1 MPEEQKPSMSKAKKD
16 SLIARLKM
24 DIDAANN
31 YYEETVEPAVM
42 ERYDIY
48 GAKKSFY
55 RKMFPNL
62 SKRCEIVSTD
72 IQDVIESTMPSMM
85 KAFFGSTDVVTVQG
99 MDGTDEDEQRA
110 EKMQALINYQLE
122 KEQFFMTFYQ
132 WAKDALITNLGI
144 IKVDWERLIEQE
156 QQEITLDP
164 QAFEQ
169 MMTTAEQNNVQI
181 LSVDPVPE
189 WGGYHVVYM
198 APMMKK
204 NQPRIMNVLASE
216 FRFSPDATSLETAD
230 FIAHRKI
237 VTLDYLRKQEESGW
251 YEHVEEVA
259 QRAQEPHYTPLDEQN
274 NENIDEEPNTADSGR
289 QKVEL
294 YECYVN
300 INMSENPDEK
310 LTPMIITY
318 SNGVIL
324 RMEENTYERH
334 PFFCLSPRIDP
345 HKIWPD
351 SGFVDLIA
359 QIQHAKTAILRQMIY
374 SMAQSNDGKMG
385 INLATLVDVN
395 DVLENRQFVRVNGDV
410 KEALMPIP
418 MAPLQQWTF
427 QMLEYLDNV
436 KENRTGITRY
446 NQGMDNNSLNKMLD
460 IYTLVPMADGFYKI
474 LKDIVDGDRI
484 IGRDGKPVT
493 VLKAHKIHYPERAY
507 NITFQSG
514 ETICAGG
521 EHLWTVKT
529 QIGRWKVMDTDSMY
543 DFMQKH
549 KANMYIPRVGRV
561 DFEGGEELPLDP
573 YLLGLYLGDGNRH
586 SCRITI
592 EDEEI
597 LDYVKSWAE
606 ENGCEVKPCKTGQN
620 AGNATTYTITGGL
633 WSILHDLHIVRRTP
647 DERAEKYIPEEYF
660 HASYEDRLSLLKGLM
675 DTDGCHHSGA
685 LCIFTQK
692 EGQLLNDVYRLVA
705 SLGCNPSLH
714 VTCPGDLAKDGATY
728 YNLHFSANDCPFGIR
743 RKAEGWRPRERCRD
757 YQRIMSIEPARM
769 CLMRCLTVD
778 AEDGLFCVGERFTVT
793 HNTATGINLILQ
805 QSNQRIELI
814 ARIFA
819 ETGLRELFKFLIKM
833 NQLFI
838 NQETVIRLTNGPMVI
853 KPDDLEGDF
862 DLIVNAGMG
871 AGQKQQN
878 VQNMQ
883 VLQGLMT
890 QLAQIGM
897 VGNEE
902 IYNFS
907 KKYIEELGFKNV
919 DDFVMPPDKA
929 AQYQQMMAQ
938 QQQASQQAQ
947 ESESVR
953 AAITDA
959 PWEVQMQFWQKKGF
973 EATPD
978 MFTNQAMQRV
988 LETATQE
995 EAKSDVHRG
1004 ERLEQGFAGGASAAG
1019 GARPQGGGNPGAAAG
1034 VSGGN
1039 QGESRGR
1046 VRPQQPPRPASGDG
1060 AGTFSG
1066 LLGGR

>member
-1 MPEEQKPSMSKAKKD
+1 MPEEQKSSMSKAKKD

-99 MDGTDEDEQRA
+99 MDGTEEDEQRA

-156 QQEITLDP
+156 QQEIMLDP
-164 QAFEQ
+164 QAYEQ
-169 MMTTAEQNNVQI
+169 MLATAGENNVQI
-181 LSVDPVPE
+181 LSVEPVPE
-189 WGGYHVVYM
+189 WGGYHVVYIG
-198 APMMKK
+198 PMMKK

-251 YEHVEEVA
+251 YENVEEVA
-259 QRAQEPHYTPLDEQN
+259 ERAQEPHYTPLDEQN
-274 NENIDEEPNTADSGR
+274 NENIDEEPNQSDTGR

-300 INMSENPDEK
+300 INMSDNPDEK

-324 RMEENTYERH
+324 RMEANTYERH

-446 NQGMDNNSLNKMLD
+446 NQGMDNNSLNK
-460 IYTLVPMADGFYKI
+460 
-474 LKDIVDGDRI
+474 
-484 IGRDGKPVT
+484 
-493 VLKAHKIHYPERAY
+493 
-507 NITFQSG
+507 
-514 ETICAGG
+514 
-521 EHLWTVKT
+521 
-529 QIGRWKVMDTDSMY
+529 
-543 DFMQKH
+543 
-549 KANMYIPRVGRV
+549 
-561 DFEGGEELPLDP
+561 
-573 YLLGLYLGDGNRH
+573 
-586 SCRITI
+586 
-592 EDEEI
+592 
-597 LDYVKSWAE
+597 
-606 ENGCEVKPCKTGQN
+606 
-620 AGNATTYTITGGL
+620 
-633 WSILHDLHIVRRTP
+633 
-647 DERAEKYIPEEYF
+647 
-660 HASYEDRLSLLKGLM
+660 
-675 DTDGCHHSGA
+675 
-685 LCIFTQK
+685 
-692 EGQLLNDVYRLVA
+692 
-705 SLGCNPSLH
+705 
-714 VTCPGDLAKDGATY
+714 
-728 YNLHFSANDCPFGIR
+728 
-743 RKAEGWRPRERCRD
+743 
-757 YQRIMSIEPARM
+757 
-769 CLMRCLTVD
+769 
-778 AEDGLFCVGERFTVT
+778 
-793 HNTATGINLILQ
+793 TATGINLILQ

-853 KPDDLEGDF
+853 RPDDLEGDF

-871 AGQKQQN
+871 AGQRQQN
-878 VQNMQ
+878 VQNLQ

-919 DDFVMPPDKA
+919 DDFVMSPDKA

-978 MFTNQAMQRV
+978 MFTNQAAQKV

-995 EAKSDVHRG
+995 EAKADVQRG
-1004 ERLEQGFAGGASAAG
+1004 DVNERIADSRAAAAG
-1019 GARPQGGGNPGAAAG
+1019 GARPQGGGSQGAA
-1034 VSGGN
+1034 SGIPGGG
-1039 QGESRGR
+1039 QGQSRGR
-1046 VRPQQPPRPASGDG
+1046 IRPQQPPRPPSGDG